1 MKFKMSYKS
10 KRLAII
16 AVVIIV
22 LIIAISIGIY
32 YFIKSNSSAQAVY
45 LENEQNLT
53 ITNDDQS
60 EMTKEENEQIN
71 QTEEATNTNE
81 EDIQENTDIDE
92 STEENNAEENDTEQ
106 NDTEENDAE
115 ENTDNTTSTSAT
127 TTVSTT
133 YNEYAQTDIIEIE
146 VEKVDREVNVGWTNI
161 ELGTAK
167 ISINIETSEPNIE
180 EPDTEEP
187 DTEEPETENKIITVI
202 PTVESSVP
210 QRAILVLDFSSSMAN
225 KERIDELK
233 VAVKLFLEEFLQPDE
248 NGDATTG
255 NEVIII
261 EYDKNII
268 NNTPMGPYTN
278 INDLDISG
286 HSTGSGT
293 NIDLALTEAYEYLT
307 NYAEDGKSTSVIL
320 MSDGVPYQYS
330 TEDGTI
336 IKDSD
341 QAKIEAIESANKIKE
356 EGTRLFTI
364 GFKMAENGAE
374 LMQEIA
380 TSNETFYSADND
392 GDLERA
398 FQEISRTIKNINDID
413 SITYTITSDGI
424 VYITDGFEEGQNVEI
439 YAGETY
445 VSNTTSPYKTYSW
458 DEFIGLE
465 GYVTYSDSDNT
476 ITFNIQKY
484 MEDNNIDANASITIR
499 FSAGEN
505 NNTLTESEDLSSTY
519 EIDENETTKVQD
531 ELVENVQEVI
541 EEVEIIEEETI
552 DKEEGLITETE
563 NVVSEDD
570 VITSNETESDI
581 NNVVK
586 KEEDE
591 EEEVVQYMEE
601 IQE

>member
-570 VITSNETESDI
+570 VITPNETESDI